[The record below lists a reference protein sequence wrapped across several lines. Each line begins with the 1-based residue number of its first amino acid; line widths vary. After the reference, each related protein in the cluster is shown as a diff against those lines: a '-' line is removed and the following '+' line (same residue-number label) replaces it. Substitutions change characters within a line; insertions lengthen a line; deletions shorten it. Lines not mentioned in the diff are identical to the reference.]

1 MLNVEKDGLKW
12 NITLSSFLASSPCPP
27 LKGPGNEVSYQ
38 QTSSKAYG
46 ILHASNLQQSQVI
59 PAYSPFP
66 DFSMCIDFRITSPLT
81 SILAVNVVYYAGIG
95 KATVERLAS
104 EGANVAIFDINKA
117 AGEQLVSDLTSKSQK
132 ASFLEVDVSSKE
144 QCMRAVK
151 TVAEANSDQIHSL
164 VNCVAYFGSKGI
176 TAEKEDWDKSFSVN
190 VVGYANMVQACYE
203 YMKKMPGEKSIVHT
217 ASISGHR
224 CQPTR

>member
-1 MLNVEKDGLKW
+1 MV
-12 NITLSSFLASSPCPP
+12 T
-27 LKGPGNEVSYQ
+27 
-38 QTSSKAYG
+38 
-46 ILHASNLQQSQVI
+46 
-59 PAYSPFP
+59 
-66 DFSMCIDFRITSPLT
+66 T
-81 SILAVNVVYYAGIG
+81 SIIYLAAILLLFMYRAGIG

-104 EGANVAIFDINKA
+104 EGATVAVFDINKT
-117 AGEQLVSDLTSKSQK
+117 AGEQLVGDLTSKSQK

-144 QCMRAVK
+144 QCVEAVK
-151 TVAEANSDQIHSL
+151 TVAETNSGQIHSL
-164 VNCVAYFGSKGI
+164 VNSVAYFGSKGI